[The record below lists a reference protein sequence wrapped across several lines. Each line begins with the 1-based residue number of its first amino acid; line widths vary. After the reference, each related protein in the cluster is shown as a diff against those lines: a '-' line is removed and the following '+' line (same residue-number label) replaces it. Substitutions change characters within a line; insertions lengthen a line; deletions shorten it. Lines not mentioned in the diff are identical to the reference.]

1 MRRMPRVVR
10 ELVGSNEPR
19 LVNAL
24 QSQLTSAIAGAHLAG
39 EVVAGQL
46 PADVGRQTIGEIEHE
61 GDRYRERLVDAL
73 GRALVTPFDR
83 EDLFRLS
90 RSIDDVL
97 DNLRDFVREYDLFD
111 APPGTAFV
119 PVLAAI
125 EDGLK
130 QLQAA
135 VERIVERPAG
145 LTRGALAAKKMGN
158 QVRQEYQS
166 AVAELLRGEEV
177 TMHVLKCRELLR
189 RLDVVGL
196 RIGEAAD
203 ALADGAMKRS
213 H

>member
-1 MRRMPRVVR
+1 MRRVPRFLR
-10 ELVGSNEPR
+10 ELAGSNEQR
-19 LVNAL
+19 LVHAL
-24 QSQLTSAIAGAHLAG
+24 QAQIAAAVAGAHLAG
-39 EVVAGQL
+39 ELVTGKTPPSEA
-46 PADVGRQTIGEIEHE
+46 RTEIGAIEHR
-61 GDRYRERLVDAL
+61 GDRHRGVLVEAL

-111 APPGTAFV
+111 APAATSFV

-125 EDGLK
+125 EEGLQ
-130 QLQAA
+130 QLSEA
-135 VERIVERPAG
+135 VGRMLESPAG
-145 LTRGALAAKKMGN
+145 LTRGALAAKKVGN
-158 QVRQEYQS
+158 TVRQEYQL
-166 AVAELLRGEEV
+166 ALGELFGGSEV
-177 TMHVLKCRELLR
+177 TMDVLKCRELLR

-196 RIGEAAD
+196 RLGESAD